1 MTNSNFL
8 GRMGSRDSLV
18 YLTSPAVVAA
28 STIAGRN
35 AHPES
40 VAKEG
45 KLCLV
50 TD

>member
-1 MTNSNFL
+1 
-8 GRMGSRDSLV
+8 MGSKDSPA